1 MNYGIETPASLYEE
15 LKTLPK
21 GTIVYKPISG
31 TKRPY
36 LQWKEAGKTKNKYL
50 KQDEIEKVQALID
63 RRKVIEAKLKEQE
76 FKFHDESKAVYSA
89 YAYKTNVVKGEM
101 LTSFISDVKD
111 FEKRDC
117 FSIVSGYISGPKKDM
132 ICALYG
138 LRRTGKTVMLKQAIA
153 SLENYKVTSAYIK
166 LRTTDDMESLNE
178 DIKHLQM
185 QGVRYL
191 FLDEITLMENFID
204 GASLFSDVFAAT
216 GMKIVISGTD
226 SLGFWLSSSNELYD
240 RVILVH
246 TTHVSYKEH
255 RRLLGIKDIDEYIK
269 YGGTLRAG
277 ELNFDN
283 TINIK
288 DASFKDDESARRY
301 IDTAIAYNIQNSL
314 KYFKGGYFRNL
325 QSLYESGELTNA
337 INRVVEHD
345 NHEFTAQ
352 IITKLFKS
360 SDLGSASQIAI
371 SASDESRRT
380 DILSKVD
387 KAKVTDSLMKILDIR
402 NNLSVEIKDHQA
414 NAIKEYLKALDLFD
428 EVNISYLGEAPATKR
443 NILALPGLRFCQAQ
457 ALIASLEKDEAF
469 GKTDKRTQALIKE
482 IIEEDVSGKILEEIV
497 LLETQTYIKEHNLNY
512 EVGKLM
518 FADGEIDMYVYNED
532 TFTCD
537 LFEIKHSKEINEKQ
551 QRHLL
556 DANKLEKVSSYF
568 GEIRSR
574 NVIYRGLSQV
584 LDNKIRYINAEEYL
598 LSTFGWENIALS

>member
-1 MNYGIETPASLYEE
+1 MNYEIETPASLYEE

-89 YAYKTNVVKGEM
+89 YTYKTNVVKGEM

-138 LRRTGKTVMLKQAIA
+138 LRRTGKTVMLKQAISEIA
-153 SLENYKVTSAYIK
+153 DYVNSAAYIK
-166 LRTTDDMESLNE
+166 LRTSDDMEGLNA
-178 DIKHLQM
+178 DIKHLQAK
-185 QGVRYL
+185 GVKYL

-204 GASLFSDVFAAT
+204 GSSLLSDVFAAT
-216 GMKIVISGTD
+216 GMKIIVSGTD

-277 ELNFDN
+277 ELNFDD

-325 QSLYESGELTNA
+325 QSLYEAGELTNA
-337 INRVVEHD
+337 INRVVEHN
-345 NHEFTAQ
+345 NHEFTANV
-352 IITKLFKS
+352 ITKIFKS
-360 SDLGSASQIAI
+360 ADLGSASQLAMN
-371 SASDESRRT
+371 SPDSNRRT

-387 KAKVTDSLMKILDIR
+387 KDKVTSNLMRILDIR
-402 NNLSVEIKDHQA
+402 NKFSVEVEDHQLV
-414 NAIKEYLKALDLFD
+414 AIKEYLKALDLFA
-428 EVNISYLGEAPATKR
+428 EVNVSYLGDAPATKR
-443 NILALPGLRFCQAQ
+443 NIITLPGLRFCQAQ
-457 ALIASLEKDEAF
+457 ALIAMLDNDEAF
-469 GKTDKRTQALIKE
+469 GKADKRTKALVKE

-497 LLETQTYIKEHNLNY
+497 LLETQQRILQNNLNF
-512 EVGKLM
+512 EVGKIS
-518 FADGEIDMYVYNED
+518 FVDGEIDMYVFD
-532 TFTCD
+532 SDKCVCD
-537 LFEIKHSKEINEKQ
+537 LFEIKHSKEINSKQ

-556 DANKLEKVSSYF
+556 NEEKLAKVKSYF
-568 GEIRSR
+568 GEVGSL
-574 NVIYRGLSQV
+574 NVIFRGPSTI
-584 LDNKIRYINAEEYL
+584 LDNGIRYINAEEFL
-598 LSTFGWENIALS
+598 TNKTI